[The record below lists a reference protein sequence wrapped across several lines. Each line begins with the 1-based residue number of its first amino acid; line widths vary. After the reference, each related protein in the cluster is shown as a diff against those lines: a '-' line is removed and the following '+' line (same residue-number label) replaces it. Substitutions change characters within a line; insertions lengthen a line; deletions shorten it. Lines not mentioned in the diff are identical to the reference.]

1 MFGFVRKSIGAKV
14 SFTMAGIILAS
25 FAVMIVLFYTQFAW
39 SLERSVIAGMEKQ
52 AQQNGGILAEQLNV
66 YKAKVAGI
74 AANDA
79 IRSMDWSVQKPVLEE
94 GVKLHGFMK
103 MGVANP
109 AGDIVY
115 TNGQAINVA
124 QREYFTAAMAGEVFI
139 SDPLMSAAEHVLVV
153 VFSAPIRDDAG
164 KPVGVLTA
172 TVDGQFLS
180 SLCAGISIGESGY
193 GFILNKDGATIGHVD
208 AAYVE
213 SGYNALKEAEQD
225 AALGSLAEI
234 EAVMIGGSAGSGT
247 YWKDGL
253 EYYLAYA
260 PIPGTAWALGV
271 TAEKWELLKDL
282 EVLRNSAILLTCVFL
297 AFLFL
302 VCLWLLR
309 ILVTRP
315 LREMLKAAESL
326 EKGDFTYRL
335 PEASLRGMDEMSA
348 FAKSFDKT
356 INSLNATVQHISAA
370 SSQVAAGSE
379 QISASSVALS
389 KGAMSQAS
397 AIEQLTA
404 SMEEIASQTRINAE
418 NAENAN
424 RYAEEAKR
432 NAVSG
437 NEEMENMLR
446 AMEAINESSGDIG
459 KIIKVIDDI
468 AFQTNI
474 LALNA
479 AVEAARAG
487 EYGKGFAVV
496 AEEVRNLADKSANA
510 AKRTAG
516 LIESSV
522 KNVEA
527 GTLIAKNTAEELKRI
542 VDGVSK
548 VAELVDQ
555 ISLASKEQ
563 AQGIQQINQG
573 IAQVSQVME
582 ANTATSQQSASAS
595 EELNGQATLL
605 QEQIAK
611 FRLKNDAPAAE
622 NVRGQVAVL

>member
-1 MFGFVRKSIGAKV
+1 MFNFVRKSIGVKV
-14 SFTMAGIILAS
+14 SFTMAGIILTS
-25 FAVMIVLFYTQFAW
+25 FAIMTILFYTQFAG
-39 SLERSVIAGMEKQ
+39 SLERSITASMQKQ
-52 AQQNGGILAEQLNV
+52 AEQNASILAEQLNV
-66 YKAKVAGI
+66 YKAKVSGI
-74 AANDA
+74 ASNATV
-79 IRSMDWSVQKPVLEE
+79 RSMDWDFQKPVLEE
-94 GVKLHGFMK
+94 GVKLHNFMK

-115 TNGQAINVA
+115 TNGQTLNVA
-124 QREYFTAAMAGEVFI
+124 QREYFTAAMAGETFI

-326 EKGDFTYRL
+326 EKGDLTYRL

-487 EYGKGFAVV
+487 EHGKGFAVV
-496 AEEVRNLADKSANA
+496 AEEVRNLAAKSANA
-510 AKRTAG
+510 AKETTAMIETSIQKTAAGSAVAQDTATALQEIMRLVQEAASLMNSISESSNEQAAGIDQLRMG
-516 LIESSV
+516 LDQITQVVQANSSSAIESSAASE
-522 KNVEA
+522 KLLNQ
-527 GTLIAKNTAEELKRI
+527 
-542 VDGVSK
+542 
-548 VAELVDQ
+548 AEL
-555 ISLASKEQ
+555 LKEQ
-563 AQGIQQINQG
+563 VAYFKLRNGYT
-573 IAQVSQVME
+573 E
-582 ANTATSQQSASAS
+582 SASA
-595 EELNGQATLL
+595 
-605 QEQIAK
+605 
-611 FRLKNDAPAAE
+611 
-622 NVRGQVAVL
+622 AV